1 MPYLIDTKL
10 QKLGNQ
16 LSGRLSMPG
25 DNRYAVATAVPNAL
39 DSAHADRKAELLRWL
54 IEEGRFAPD
63 TGCLLEMLCEKLT
76 GLGAPIARAT
86 AHVRTLH
93 PEFRGV
99 SRIWRRGQS
108 TEIRTSRHGIETTSD
123 YQNSPVQHVIETGQ
137 WLDIVLSEAT
147 DRRFPILATLRA
159 EGITHYVMAPLIFS
173 NRIVT
178 PVSWASD
185 APGGFTEADVELF
198 RDLVPALAPV
208 LEVTAGRRIYGELL
222 ATYVGRDPCAQI
234 MAGAVQRGNVHHIKA
249 AMLLAD
255 LRGFS
260 RLTDELPE
268 ERIVELL
275 NAFFDLVVPGVIGSG
290 GDVLKYIGDAVIAIF
305 PVTGDDP
312 APACGSALAAAQTT
326 LAALQALPLDV
337 QRHIS
342 IDIALHYGDAAY
354 GNIGSGNRLDF
365 TAVGRDINILS
376 RLELLC
382 KDVGRPLLMTDA
394 FAMEVAAPVFEIG
407 HFELRG
413 FRQHQSVYGLCQGGE
428 ADWKCGDVRL

>member
-1 MPYLIDTKL
+1 MF
-10 QKLGNQ
+10 
-16 LSGRLSMPG
+16 S
-25 DNRYAVATAVPNAL
+25 
-39 DSAHADRKAELLRWL
+39 
-54 IEEGRFAPD
+54 
-63 TGCLLEMLCEKLT
+63 
-76 GLGAPIARAT
+76 
-86 AHVRTLH
+86 
-93 PEFRGV
+93 
-99 SRIWRRGQS
+99 SRIV
-108 TEIRTSRHGIETTSD
+108 
-123 YQNSPVQHVIETGQ
+123 N
-137 WLDIVLSEAT
+137 
-147 DRRFPILATLRA
+147 PI
-159 EGITHYVMAPLIFS
+159 
-173 NRIVT
+173 
-178 PVSWASD
+178 SWASD
-185 APGGFTEADVELF
+185 APHGFTEADVELF
-198 RDLVPALAPV
+198 GDLVPAFAPV

-222 ATYVGRDPCAQI
+222 ATYVGQDPYAWI

-268 ERIVELL
+268 QKIIELL
-275 NAFFDLVVPGVIGSG
+275 NAFFDLVVPGVTGSG

-326 LAALQALPLDV
+326 LTALQTLPPEI
-337 QRHIS
+337 QQHIS

-382 KDVGRPLLMTDA
+382 KDVGQPLLMTDA
-394 FAMEVAAPVFEIG
+394 FAVEVAAPVFEIG

-428 ADWKCGDVRL
+428 VPSTPKRPISVFN

>member
-1 MPYLIDTKL
+1 VT
-10 QKLGNQ
+10 
-16 LSGRLSMPG
+16 
-25 DNRYAVATAVPNAL
+25 NAL
-39 DSAHADRKAELLRWL
+39 DPPRADRKAELLRWL
-54 IEEGRFAPD
+54 TEEGRFAPD
-63 TGCLLEMLCEKLT
+63 TGRLLEMLCEKLT

-99 SRIWRRGQS
+99 SRIWWRGQS
-108 TEIRTSRHGIETTSD
+108 TEIRTSRHGIESTSD

-137 WLDIVLSEAT
+137 WLDTVLSEAT

-178 PVSWASD
+178 PVSWATE
-185 APGGFTEADVELF
+185 APGGFTEADTELF
-198 RDLVPALAPV
+198 HDLVPAFAPV

-234 MAGAVQRGNVHHIKA
+234 MAGAVERGNVHHIKA

-260 RLTDELPE
+260 QLTDELPD
-268 ERIVELL
+268 ERIIELL
-275 NAFFDLVVPGVIGSG
+275 NAFFDLVVPGVNGSG

-312 APACGSALAAAQTT
+312 APACGSALAAARTT
-326 LAALQALPLDV
+326 LAALQALPLEV
-337 QRHIS
+337 QQHIS
-342 IDIALHYGDAAY
+342 IYIALHYGDAAY
-354 GNIGSGNRLDF
+354 GNIGSGDRLDF

-394 FAMEVAAPVFEIG
+394 FAGEVAAPVFEIG

-413 FRQHQSVYGLCQGGE
+413 FRQHQSVYGLCQDGE
-428 ADWKCGDVRL
+428 VPSTPKRPNSYLIDRAMSTNDAVAGNGSRGSL